1 MFRCSTF
8 ASNAWALLCHR
19 ANCWSH
25 SYETAVKV
33 IQDTII
39 AFLNSQ
45 PRVEDFGL
53 LFMSTCAG
61 GRLIWKARVRSESF
75 RRHFCKTSLAELN
88 RTLVWPQL
96 DWNSKSTSSVDFSVR
111 LLSTQAVGSTTKA
124 SAFACRICV
133 NQSFLSSW
141 EEQHNK
147 NVRSV
152 ILGDTECLTILRQY
166 LVCLSGNSSIYNDM
180 SLKNMTSLGAFSKD
194 SSLVW

>member
-1 MFRCSTF
+1 
-8 ASNAWALLCHR
+8 
-19 ANCWSH
+19 
-25 SYETAVKV
+25 
-33 IQDTII
+33 
-39 AFLNSQ
+39 
-45 PRVEDFGL
+45 
-53 LFMSTCAG
+53 MSTCAG
-61 GRLIWKARVRSESF
+61 ARLIWNARVRSESF
-75 RRHFCKTSLAELN
+75 RRHFCKASLADVN

-96 DWNSKSTSSVDFSVR
+96 DWNSKSTSSVDFVGSVGR

-133 NQSFLSSW
+133 NQSFLSSR

-152 ILGDTECLTILRQY
+152 ILADTECLTILRQY

-180 SLKNMTSLGAFSKD
+180 SLKKMTSFGAFSKD